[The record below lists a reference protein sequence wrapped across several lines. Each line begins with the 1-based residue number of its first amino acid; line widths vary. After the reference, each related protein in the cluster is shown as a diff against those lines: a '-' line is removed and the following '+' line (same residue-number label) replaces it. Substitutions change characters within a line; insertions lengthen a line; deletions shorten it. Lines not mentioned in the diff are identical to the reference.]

1 VIGKKSNWKK
11 LQYLINNQL
20 NIKWWNW
27 KKKQEGEKIW
37 NVMGKN
43 EKKKEARR
51 PGLLGRPRVLRSL
64 EKGSSAWAWSSL
76 PV

>member
-1 VIGKKSNWKK
+1 VIGKKSNWNK

-20 NIKWWNW
+20 NIKWWNL

-43 EKKKEARR
+43 EKKK
-51 PGLLGRPRVLRSL
+51 RS
-64 EKGSSAWAWSSL
+64 KKAWPTRKAQSS
-76 PV
+76 

>member
-1 VIGKKSNWKK
+1 VIGKKSNWNK

-43 EKKKEARR
+43 EKKKKKQE
-51 PGLLGRPRVLRSL
+51 GL
-64 EKGSSAWAWSSL
+64 AY
-76 PV
+76 